1 MKASLG
7 LSFVGIYAVVLALA
21 DHGDDYA
28 EAMGPVAFLWPSD
41 REWGAA
47 KDNTAP
53 CGSAAG
59 VSNRT
64 QYPLWNG
71 QVALV
76 AQDESWSIQVA
87 ISHRN
92 SKTKPGACGEK
103 VLTMPDPTSNEDF
116 ETVIAAMRIPE
127 LDEGHQCYPIP
138 DPPVDVEAGA
148 NATLQIKYTSDFDT
162 DKNETFYACADITY
176 VSTSQFTYQVPCF
189 NATVD
194 DYNITEPGSTSSGT
208 AAGAS
213 ATATTPSQS
222 SGPSSSHLS
231 GGAIAGIVV
240 GVVAGVTAFLA
251 ALFFCWRRTAH
262 KKRLRQQSSIRAV
275 KWDENTTGSPS
286 ASHASNQDV
295 ALSDLH
301 TTRD

>member
-1 MKASLG
+1 MKTSLG
-7 LSFVGIYAVVLALA
+7 LSFVGIYAIILALA
-21 DHGDDYA
+21 EHGDDYA
-28 EAMGPVAFLWPSD
+28 ETMGPVAFLWPPD
-41 REWGAA
+41 REWGAT
-47 KDNTAP
+47 KDNTAS

-64 QYPLWNG
+64 QYPLLNG

-92 SKTKPGACGEK
+92 N
-103 VLTMPDPTSNEDF
+103 PTSNEDF
-116 ETVIAAMRIPE
+116 ETVIAAIRIPE

-189 NATVD
+189 NATID
-194 DYNITEPGSTSSGT
+194 DYNITEPDSTSSGT
-208 AAGAS
+208 AAGVS
-213 ATATTPSQS
+213 ATASTPSQS

-231 GGAIAGIVV
+231 GGAIAGIVI

-251 ALFFCWRRTAH
+251 ALFFCWRRTAR
-262 KKRLRQQSSIRAV
+262 KKRFRQQSSIRAV
-275 KWDENTTGSPS
+275 NWDENTTGSPS

>member
-1 MKASLG
+1 
-7 LSFVGIYAVVLALA
+7 V
-21 DHGDDYA
+21 
-28 EAMGPVAFLWPSD
+28 
-41 REWGAA
+41 
-47 KDNTAP
+47 
-53 CGSAAG
+53 
-59 VSNRT
+59 
-64 QYPLWNG
+64 NG

-87 ISHRN
+87 ISYRN
-92 SKTKPGACGEK
+92 N
-103 VLTMPDPTSNEDF
+103 PTSNEDF

-138 DPPVDVEAGA
+138 SPPVDIEAGA

-189 NATVD
+189 NATID
-194 DYNITEPGSTSSGT
+194 DYSITEPDSTPSAT

-213 ATATTPSQS
+213 ATASSPSQS
-222 SGPSSSHLS
+222 SGSSSSHLS

-240 GVVAGVTAFLA
+240 GVVVGVTAFLA
-251 ALFFCWRRTAH
+251 VALFFCWRRTAH
-262 KKRLRQQSSIRAV
+262 KKRLRQQASIRAV
-275 KWDENTTGSPS
+275 KWDENTAGSPS
-286 ASHASNQDV
+286 ASHASNQDI
-295 ALSDLH
+295 ALSNLH